1 MKTNEEILADLAKS
15 IDECAA
21 VLANPTASRKTL
33 MDSSD
38 KVLGLVS
45 TCNILIQS
53 RKFTDEDLKTFKV
66 LYTSATNV
74 SGKTIRFAGLMK
86 WEGA

>member
-1 MKTNEEILADLAKS
+1 MRTNEEILADLAKS
-15 IDECAA
+15 IDDCAS
-21 VLANPTASRKTL
+21 VLANPTASRRSL

-45 TCNILIQS
+45 TCNILIQG
-53 RKFTDEDLKTFKV
+53 RKFTDDDLKVFKV
-66 LYTSATNV
+66 HYANATKI
-74 SGKTIRFAGLMK
+74 SGRAIRFAGLMK